1 MGQPRSTRRM
11 GEKPFPLKDQELT
24 MLIAERA
31 SRLAQEHEVGPGREL
46 DLWREA
52 EAQVKR
58 ERGLDKASR

>member
-1 MGQPRSTRRM
+1 M

-31 SRLAQEHEVGPGREL
+31 NRLAQEHELRPGREL
-46 DLWREA
+46 ELWREA

-58 ERGLDKASR
+58 EHGLYPAEVTGRR